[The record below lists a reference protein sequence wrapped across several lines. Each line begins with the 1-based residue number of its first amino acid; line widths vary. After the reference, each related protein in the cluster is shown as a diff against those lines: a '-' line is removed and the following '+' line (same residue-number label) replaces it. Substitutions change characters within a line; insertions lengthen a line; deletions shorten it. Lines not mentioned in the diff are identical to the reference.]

1 MKALLCY
8 NQNEFKL
15 KEIDKPEIQKDE
27 MLIEMI
33 YTGLCG
39 SDIIKILDSDAKK
52 PAVYGHEVVG
62 RVVEVGKITFM
73 FIRCKLSEAEYR
85 SLTLIYFLFNKIFMI
100 SKKNRSGTI
109 ISISF

>member
-15 KEIDKPEIQKDE
+15 EEIDRPEIQKDE

-39 SDIIKILDSDAKK
+39 SDIIKILDS
-52 PAVYGHEVVG
+52 
-62 RVVEVGKITFM
+62 
-73 FIRCKLSEAEYR
+73 
-85 SLTLIYFLFNKIFMI
+85 
-100 SKKNRSGTI
+100 
-109 ISISF
+109 